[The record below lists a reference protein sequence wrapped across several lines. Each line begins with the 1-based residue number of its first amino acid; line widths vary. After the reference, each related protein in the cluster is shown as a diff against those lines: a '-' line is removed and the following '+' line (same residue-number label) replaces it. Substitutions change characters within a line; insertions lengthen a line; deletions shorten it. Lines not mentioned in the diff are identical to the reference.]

1 MTQTSVS
8 DPLVGLVDAIQE
20 HTHRQQELID
30 CVRALRAFL
39 VPAQIA
45 YGAVQPD
52 SQLIA
57 SPPPPLLKAPSP
69 VQAPLPP
76 PPSVQ
81 APPPVFEAPPPVQAA
96 PPPPPPVQA
105 PPPVQ
110 TTSDSGTLAEPV
122 DSPPQLLLRALKRDY
137 DYFTELDEKLARL
150 SADLTTKDVD
160 DVDGWP
166 GATNN

>member
-1 MTQTSVS
+1 MDTVAMTQTSVS

-76 PPSVQ
+76 PP
-81 APPPVFEAPPPVQAA
+81 
-96 PPPPPPVQA
+96 PVQA